1 LSGLVALYAALMRTS
16 IAEQLQYRVA
26 NAIWI
31 LSALLEPVVYLV
43 VWSTVAAEQGGAVG
57 DYTEAELAAYF
68 LTFVLVNHF
77 TFNWVMWDFQYRIE
91 TGQMSFQLL
100 RPVHPLH
107 QDLADN
113 LGYKGVM
120 LVLLAPVTGLLAWWF
135 EPHFA
140 TKAWAALALVPVLL
154 LAFALRFVFE
164 WVLAL
169 SAFWTTRVIALNQAY
184 GAVLLFFAGR
194 FAPTELLPAPLEQ
207 LAWYLPFRWMV
218 AFPVELAIGRVTPRE
233 ALLGALIQTVWL
245 GLVLLALRVGWRV
258 ALRRF
263 TAVGA

>member
-1 LSGLVALYAALMRTS
+1 LSGLVGLYAALVRTA

-31 LSALLEPVVYLV
+31 VSALLEPVVYLV
-43 VWSTVAAEQGGAVG
+43 VWSTVAGAQGGSVG
-57 DYTEAELAAYF
+57 DYTQAELAAYF
-68 LTFVLVNHF
+68 LAFVLVNHL

-120 LVLLAPVTGLLAWWF
+120 LALLVPVTALLAWWF
-135 EPHFA
+135 EPDFA
-140 TKAWAALALVPVLL
+140 TRAWAAAALVPVLL

-169 SAFWTTRVIALNQAY
+169 TAFWTTRVIALNQAY

-194 FAPTELLPAPLEQ
+194 FAPNDLLPGPLEQ
-207 LAWYLPFRWMV
+207 LAWCLPFRWMV
-218 AFPVELAIGRVTPRE
+218 AFPVELAIGRVTPRD
-233 ALLGALIQTVWL
+233 ALQGALIQMTWL
-245 GLVLLALRVGWRV
+245 GLVLLALRLGWRA